1 MSLMSTTET
10 LDLGNN
16 EEKSRGLFPLP
27 DGSFLA
33 LTFSQSKTFK
43 TRAGAVRWLAKR
55 GVAVSA

>member
-1 MSLMSTTET
+1 MSAET

-27 DGSFLA
+27 DGTFLA
-33 LTFSQSKTFK
+33 LTYSQSKTFK

-55 GVAVSA
+55 GVKVSA